1 VKNDEKLIANPY
13 VILRE
18 EFDDWAILFD
28 PDTGHGFGLSPTGV
42 FVWKLFNG
50 EHTIDTLLEEI
61 RFYAE
66 DVPDEAENHIEA
78 FVEELVREGLAEPNS
93 TVSGLRNNADWTQA
107 HPKENS
113 YSPPKALSD
122 AKRFDYEPPRL
133 VNLNSVQVA
142 HGDCSPV
149 GCSCTNTGSN
159 ANTACGGGNS
169 AHQMCDSGSA
179 ASQCTG
185 NGSAAIGLCSS
196 FGMSH

>member
-28 PDTGHGFGLSPTGV
+28 PDAGHGFGLSSTGV

-78 FVEELVREGLAEPNS
+78 FVEELVREGLAKPNS
-93 TVSGLRNNADWTQA
+93 TVSGLRNNADWTQEA
-107 HPKENS
+107 RQAP
-113 YSPPKALSD
+113 LLT
-122 AKRFDYEPPRL
+122 R
-133 VNLNSVQVA
+133 
-142 HGDCSPV
+142 
-149 GCSCTNTGSN
+149 GSN
-159 ANTACGGGNS
+159 WNVSHPFHPVICNS
-169 AHQMCDSGSA
+169 MSE
-179 ASQCTG
+179 
-185 NGSAAIGLCSS
+185 CSRNDL
-196 FGMSH
+196 